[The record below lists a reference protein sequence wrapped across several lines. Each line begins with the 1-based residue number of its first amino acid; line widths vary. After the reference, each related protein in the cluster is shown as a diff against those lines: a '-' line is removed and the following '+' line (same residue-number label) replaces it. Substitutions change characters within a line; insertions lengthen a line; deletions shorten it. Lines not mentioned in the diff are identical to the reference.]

1 MHGAV
6 ARAVLAQKDIVGSG
20 IAPTSARMP
29 RELQQAITSAS
40 DAAFLHGLHTTM
52 VVGAG
57 LAFVGALLGLLVQR
71 GANVETGDAAVA

>member
-1 MHGAV
+1 
-6 ARAVLAQKDIVGSG
+6 
-20 IAPTSARMP
+20 MP